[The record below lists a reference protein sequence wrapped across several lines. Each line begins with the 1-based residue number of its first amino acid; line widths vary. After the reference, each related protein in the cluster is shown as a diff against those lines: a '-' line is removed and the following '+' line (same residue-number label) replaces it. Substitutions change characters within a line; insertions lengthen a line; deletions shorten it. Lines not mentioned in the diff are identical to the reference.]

1 MNSLIN
7 MSGKEFDKRK
17 KLFASLNILALVLV
31 FGLLAWNYSAEGFL
45 YVVAQG
51 EAGAVMNYFA
61 EYSFWEKSL
70 IAIGLVLVE
79 VIVGIIPAIAM
90 YPIIGLVV
98 GDVWA
103 LVLIS
108 FGNAVGNSF
117 NYLQGKF
124 IAGAFVKNEKYLKLI
139 ERMKGGGV
147 KELVLIRL
155 NPITSID
162 SVSYFAGALGMKYW
176 KFLIA
181 TVVGVTPLI
190 VVGTLVGT
198 EVLQKYDNALNLLMA
213 GVGLFVVWVV
223 GKKVWET
230 WKKT

>member
-1 MNSLIN
+1 

>member
-70 IAIGLVLVE
+70 IAVGLVLVE
-79 VIVGIIPAIAM
+79 VTVGIIPAIAM

-147 KELVLIRL
+147 KELALIRL

>member
-17 KLFASLNILALVLV
+17 KLFASLNILALAVV

-51 EAGAVMNYFA
+51 NAGEVMNYFA

-70 IAIGLVLVE
+70 IAVGLVLVE

-108 FGNAVGNSF
+108 IGNAVGNSF

-213 GVGLFVVWVV
+213 GVGLFVAWVV